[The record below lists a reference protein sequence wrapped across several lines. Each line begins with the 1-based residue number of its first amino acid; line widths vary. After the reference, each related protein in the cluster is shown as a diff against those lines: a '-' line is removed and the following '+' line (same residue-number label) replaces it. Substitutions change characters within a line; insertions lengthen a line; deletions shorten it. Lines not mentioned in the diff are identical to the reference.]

1 MPSGPRVN
9 TFTCSALRHPVRRS
23 MILLRALCF
32 LVSVTLAAGVASAQ
46 TAELPLQLDIDYAAF
61 QYDESTSLVETYL
74 AFEASSL
81 PYVRAVEGYES
92 ALPVVVTLR
101 RSASG
106 GPPQASSALAF
117 ADTLALRFAVADT
130 AGLLQGQ
137 YFVQQVRAA
146 VPPGEYELEVAVPG
160 DSATSRPDFRV
171 TPGDVTVP
179 DFTAAGDAGR
189 AMISDIALASSISP
203 SDEQGGA
210 FYKNGLVVQPN
221 PNSLFGQGLP
231 TLFYYAEA
239 YGLAEA
245 LGTDTYT
252 LFAYLAPSNVAAPME
267 GYQERTER
275 TARPVDVLVGS
286 FDLRQLQSGA
296 YYLRLA
302 VLDANN
308 EALAEQSRKFYVY
321 NPTVAAPVASAA
333 DQSYEANLYA
343 VMPESEIDENLRHAE
358 VIATGRE
365 RDQIERLGSL
375 DAKRDFLAEFWR
387 KRDEDPATTINE
399 GRIRFYER
407 VQYAN
412 DRYSTSQAEGWR
424 TDRGRTVLKYGLPS
438 QVDPTLYDNQS
449 LPHETWTYDNIPGSG
464 RALFVFVD
472 RVGFGDFELIHS
484 TVTGEVS
491 MPDWRRQLQR

>member
-1 MPSGPRVN
+1 M
-9 TFTCSALRHPVRRS
+9 T
-23 MILLRALCF
+23 LLRALCVF
-32 LVSVTLAAGVASAQ
+32 ACASLAAGTAPAQ
-46 TAELPLQLDIDYAAF
+46 VAELPLQLDIDYATF
-61 QYDESTSLVETYL
+61 QYDERASLVETYL

-81 PYVRAVEGYES
+81 PYVRAAEGYES

-101 RSASG
+101 RSDAA
-106 GPPQASSALAF
+106 GPPQASDALAF

-130 AGLLQGQ
+130 AGLVQGQ

-146 VPPGEYELEVAVPG
+146 VPPGEYELEVTVPG
-160 DSATSRPDFRV
+160 DSATSRPNFRA

-189 AMISDIALASSISP
+189 AMISDVTLASAIGP
-203 SDEQGGA
+203 SDDRA
-210 FYKNGLVVQPN
+210 ATFYKNGLLVQPN
-221 PNSLFGQGLP
+221 PNGLFGQGLP

-245 LGTDTYT
+245 LGTGAYT

-275 TARPVDVLVGS
+275 AAQPVDVLVGS

-321 NPTVAAPVASAA
+321 NPTVAAPVVAAA
-333 DQSYEANLYA
+333 DESYEASLYA
-343 VMPESEIDENLRHAE
+343 VMPEAEIDDNLRHAE

-365 RDQIERLGSL
+365 REQIGRLGSL
-375 DAKRDFLAEFWR
+375 DAKRDFLTEFWR
-387 KRDEDPATTINE
+387 KRDEEPATPINE
-399 GRIRFYER
+399 SRIRFYER
-407 VQYAN
+407 VQYVN
-412 DRYSTSQAEGWR
+412 DRYSTSQTEGWT
-424 TDRGRTVLKYGLPS
+424 TDRGRTVLKYGQPS

-491 MPDWRRQLQR
+491 MPDWQRQLQR